1 MFSLIAVSYFTKINR
16 GQEMNNEQLRFGIFL
31 APFHALNENPTNAL
45 DRDFE
50 LIEHLDRL
58 GYDEAW
64 IGEHHSGGFE
74 IIASPEVFMAAAF
87 ERTKNIRIGTGV
99 VSLPYHHPFMAV
111 DRMIQLDHQSKGR
124 AMFGVGPGALV
135 GDAFRMGIDPSTQRD
150 RMNEALDVILP
161 LLRGEIVSKKTD
173 WFEVREAQI
182 QLPCYTQ
189 PHIEMAVAC
198 ARSPSGALA
207 AGKHGLGMLSIGG
220 TSDDALTHHANNW
233 KICEETAIANKKHVD
248 RKNWRVVTLAHIAD
262 TREQALENVKFGI
275 EQFARYF
282 REIATFP
289 IVPDNIHNAA
299 EYLMENNM
307 ACIGTPDDAI
317 KYIEKLQ
324 IGTGGFGAYME
335 LAHNWADWQATKRH
349 YELMSRYVAPHF
361 QGLNALRQAS
371 YDYSFENRDV
381 FVGKAA
387 AAVQEAIDTHE
398 KVRSKKNIAAE

>member
-1 MFSLIAVSYFTKINR
+1 MINDR
-16 GQEMNNEQLRFGIFL
+16 LRFGIFL

-233 KICEETAIANKKHVD
+233 KICEETASANKKHVD

-361 QGLNALRQAS
+361 QGLNSLRQAS
-371 YDYSFENRDV
+371 YNYSFENRDV

-387 AAVQEAIDTHE
+387 AAVQQAIDTHE
-398 KVRSKKNIAAE
+398 KTTSKKDIAAE

>member
-1 MFSLIAVSYFTKINR
+1 MINDR
-16 GQEMNNEQLRFGIFL
+16 LRFGIFL

-317 KYIEKLQ
+317 NYIEKLQ
-324 IGTGGFGAYME
+324 KGTGGFGAYME

-361 QGLNALRQAS
+361 QGLNSLRQAS
-371 YDYSFENRDV
+371 YNYSFDNRDV

-387 AAVQEAIDTHE
+387 AAVQQAIDTHE
-398 KVRSKKNIAAE
+398 KTTSKKDIAAE

>member
-1 MFSLIAVSYFTKINR
+1 MINDR
-16 GQEMNNEQLRFGIFL
+16 LRFGIFL

-87 ERTKNIRIGTGV
+87 ERTKNIKIGTGV

-361 QGLNALRQAS
+361 QGLNSLRQAS
-371 YDYSFENRDV
+371 YNYSFENRDV

-387 AAVQEAIDTHE
+387 AAVQEAIDTHQ
-398 KVRSKKNIAAE
+398 KASSKKNIAAE

>member
-1 MFSLIAVSYFTKINR
+1 MINDR
-16 GQEMNNEQLRFGIFL
+16 LRFGIFL

-233 KICEETAIANKKHVD
+233 KICEETAVANKKHVD

-317 KYIEKLQ
+317 NYIEKLQ
-324 IGTGGFGAYME
+324 KGTGGFGAYME

-361 QGLNALRQAS
+361 QGLNSLRQAS
-371 YDYSFENRDV
+371 YNYSFENRDV

-387 AAVQEAIDTHE
+387 AAVQQAIDTHE
-398 KVRSKKNIAAE
+398 KTTSKKDIAAE

>member
-1 MFSLIAVSYFTKINR
+1 MINDR
-16 GQEMNNEQLRFGIFL
+16 LRFGIFL
-31 APFHALNENPTNAL
+31 APFHALNENPTKAL

-87 ERTKNIRIGTGV
+87 ERTKNIKIGTGV

-361 QGLNALRQAS
+361 QGLNSLRQAS
-371 YDYSFENRDV
+371 YNYSFENRDV

-387 AAVQEAIDTHE
+387 AAVQQAIDTHE
-398 KVRSKKNIAAE
+398 KTTSKKDIAAE

>member
-1 MFSLIAVSYFTKINR
+1 MINDR
-16 GQEMNNEQLRFGIFL
+16 LRFGIFL

-111 DRMIQLDHQSKGR
+111 DRMIQLDHQSRGR

-220 TSDDALTHHANNW
+220 TSDDALTHHASNW
-233 KICEETAIANKKHVD
+233 KICEETATANKKHVD

-289 IVPDNIHNAA
+289 IVPDNIHN
-299 EYLMENNM
+299 LSL
-307 ACIGTPDDAI
+307 IHI
-317 KYIEKLQ
+317 
-324 IGTGGFGAYME
+324 
-335 LAHNWADWQATKRH
+335 
-349 YELMSRYVAPHF
+349 
-361 QGLNALRQAS
+361 
-371 YDYSFENRDV
+371 
-381 FVGKAA
+381 
-387 AAVQEAIDTHE
+387 
-398 KVRSKKNIAAE
+398 

>member
-1 MFSLIAVSYFTKINR
+1 MINDR
-16 GQEMNNEQLRFGIFL
+16 LRFGIFL

-349 YELMSRYVAPHF
+349 FELMSRYVAPHF
-361 QGLNALRQAS
+361 QGLNSLRQAS
-371 YDYSFENRDV
+371 YNYSFENRDV

-387 AAVQEAIDTHE
+387 AAVQQAIDTHE
-398 KVRSKKNIAAE
+398 KTTSKKDIAAE

>member
-1 MFSLIAVSYFTKINR
+1 
-16 GQEMNNEQLRFGIFL
+16 
-31 APFHALNENPTNAL
+31 
-45 DRDFE
+45 
-50 LIEHLDRL
+50 
-58 GYDEAW
+58 
-64 IGEHHSGGFE
+64 
-74 IIASPEVFMAAAF
+74 
-87 ERTKNIRIGTGV
+87 
-99 VSLPYHHPFMAV
+99 
-111 DRMIQLDHQSKGR
+111 
-124 AMFGVGPGALV
+124 MFGVGPGALV

-361 QGLNALRQAS
+361 QGLNSLRQAS
-371 YDYSFENRDV
+371 YNYSFENRDV

-387 AAVQEAIDTHE
+387 AAVQQAIDTHE
-398 KVRSKKNIAAE
+398 KTTSKKDIAAE